1 MSSQPQKTPSTA
13 EELAKIPYEPLM
25 DVEKKLIVYSLIL
38 GVILLVVLIWISYT
52 FFTVPK

>member
-1 MSSQPQKTPSTA
+1 MSSQPKGTPSTA

-25 DVEKKLIVYSLIL
+25 DVEKKLIVYSLVL
-38 GVILLVVLIWISYT
+38 GVILLVVLVWISYT